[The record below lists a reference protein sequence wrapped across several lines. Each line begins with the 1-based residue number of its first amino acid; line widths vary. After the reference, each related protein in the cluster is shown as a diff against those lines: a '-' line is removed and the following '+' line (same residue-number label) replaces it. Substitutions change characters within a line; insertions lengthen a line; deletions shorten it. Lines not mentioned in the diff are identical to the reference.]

1 MYFLNIYTQD
11 KTFVSIHSLA
21 PFFHIKV
28 GAENKAHQFR
38 ALNALAENLGYVPS
52 SYIVTQDLVPLL
64 TSVGTA
70 YACCTYTLKQTHTCT
85 LNK

>member
-11 KTFVSIHSLA
+11 KTFVSICFLA

-38 ALNALAENLGYVPS
+38 ALNALAENL
-52 SYIVTQDLVPLL
+52 D
-64 TSVGTA
+64 
-70 YACCTYTLKQTHTCT
+70 YAQIL
-85 LNK
+85 